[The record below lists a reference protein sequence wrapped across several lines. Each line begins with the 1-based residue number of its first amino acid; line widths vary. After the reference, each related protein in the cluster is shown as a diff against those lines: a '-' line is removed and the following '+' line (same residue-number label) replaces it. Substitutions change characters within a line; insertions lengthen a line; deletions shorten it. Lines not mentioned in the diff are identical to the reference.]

1 MKLESPEAAAPV
13 PPLSQ
18 ALIAHLEAEPWRYG
32 FLALMRRINAN
43 PAIDP
48 VGTARLPA
56 TEMFR
61 LGQKASLIFAPRE
74 IADATF
80 KNGRLHI
87 RLFSLGMLGPN
98 GPLPIH
104 VTEIAREREESR
116 RDPTLSNF
124 LDIFHHRS
132 LSLMFRAWKWS
143 QSAVSLDRADDDHFS
158 FYVASLAGD
167 LRRRDRPF
175 PLAGHARLSAAP
187 HLVRPSRNPDG
198 LRGTLVRYFG
208 VPVEIA
214 EFELHWMAIE
224 PGCESRVGGESMSSC
239 VAMGAT
245 LGQVVPDCRH
255 RFRIV
260 LGPLDA
266 ETYHRFTPRGADLLK
281 LIEFVRTFVGREY
294 SWELELRLKPQ
305 SATPAVMGGLQ
316 QLGWSSWLGHSPEGR
331 PITGMRFEPENYV
344 RQLRR
349 NAVATQQKPAVHER
363 EHAAQGRSLS
373 VQSGCQ

>member
-1 MKLESPEAAAPV
+1 MKLESSDTASAV

-32 FLALMRRINAN
+32 FIALMRRINAN
-43 PAIDP
+43 PIIDP
-48 VGTARLPA
+48 VGTAALA
-56 TEMFR
+56 TTETFR
-61 LGQKASLIFAPRE
+61 LGQKPSLIFAPRE
-74 IADATF
+74 IAEATL
-80 KNGRLHI
+80 KDGRLRI

-143 QSAVSLDRADDDHFS
+143 QSAASLDRADDDHFS
-158 FYVASLAGD
+158 FYVASLVGD
-167 LRRRDRPF
+167 GRRRERPF
-175 PLAGHARLSAAP
+175 PLASHARLSAAP
-187 HLVRPSRNPDG
+187 HLVRQSRNPAG
-198 LRGTLVRYFG
+198 LRSTLEHYFG
-208 VPVEIA
+208 VPVEIR

-224 PGCESRVGGESMSSC
+224 PGRESRLGGDRMSSC

-245 LGQVVPDCRH
+245 LGQMVPDRRH

-260 LGPLDA
+260 LGPLEIDQ
-266 ETYHRFTPRGADLLK
+266 YHRFTPQGGDLLK
-281 LIEFVRTFVGREY
+281 LIEFVRVFTGREY

-305 SATPAVMGGLQ
+305 SATPVVMGGPQ
-316 QLGWSSWLGHSPEGR
+316 QLGWSSWLGHSPEEH
-331 PITGMRFEPENYV
+331 PITGMRFEPENYLC
-344 RQLRR
+344 QLRADAAYR
-349 NAVATQQKPAVHER
+349 TRRTAGNTQMFGSASTHEVFT
-363 EHAAQGRSLS
+363 S
-373 VQSGCQ
+373 

>member
-1 MKLESPEAAAPV
+1 MKLESPDTASAV

-18 ALIAHLEAEPWRYG
+18 AVIAHLEAEPWRYG
-32 FLALMRRINAN
+32 FIALMRRINAN

-48 VGTARLPA
+48 VGTARLSA
-56 TEMFR
+56 TETFR
-61 LGQKASLIFAPRE
+61 LGQKPSLIFAPRE
-74 IADATF
+74 IAEAKLRD
-80 KNGRLHI
+80 GRLHI

-116 RDPTLSNF
+116 RDPALSNF

-158 FYVASLAGD
+158 FYVASLVGD

-175 PLAGHARLSAAP
+175 PLASHTRLSAAP
-187 HLVRPSRNPDG
+187 HLVRQSRNPDE
-198 LRGTLVRYFG
+198 LRATLAHYFG

-224 PGCESRVGGESMSSC
+224 PGCESRLGGERMSSC
-239 VAMGAT
+239 MAMGAT
-245 LGQVVPDCRH
+245 LGQVVPDRRH
-255 RFRIV
+255 RLRIV
-260 LGPLDA
+260 LGPLDI
-266 ETYHRFTPRGADLLK
+266 EQYHRFTPQGDNLLK
-281 LIEFVRTFVGREY
+281 LIECVWVFMGREY
-294 SWELELRLKPQ
+294 SWELELRLKAQ
-305 SATPAVMGGLQ
+305 SATPVVMGGLQ
-316 QLGWSSWLGHSPEGR
+316 QLGWSTWLGHSPEAA

-344 RQLRR
+344 RQLRAAAGQAVR
-349 NAVATQQKPAVHER
+349 TGNA
-363 EHAAQGRSLS
+363 
-373 VQSGCQ
+373 